1 MDYTVLEKSALFSGI
16 PIKELCNDLNTVP
29 HHIQRYDKGE
39 TIFHLMENASRIG
52 IVLEGNV
59 QAQKPFPNGSQ
70 INVSVRKAGE
80 LIGAAAAFSRSQK
93 YPCDVVALES
103 ATILFFQRE
112 DISATIL
119 FFQRED
125 ILLLLQ
131 KDLRIMKNFISE
143 LATASFMLQQRL
155 ELMSYSGIAQK
166 AAFYLLIQARQSGK
180 NVIKIPGSVSNWAM
194 VMNVSRSS
202 LHRELKKLEAD
213 GLIAYAPPVIEIH
226 DFDALQNVLS
236 K

>member
-1 MDYTVLEKSALFSGI
+1 MDYTVLEQSALFSGI
-16 PIKELCNDLNTVP
+16 PAKELCNDLNTVP
-29 HHIQRYDKGE
+29 HHIQRYDRGE
-39 TIFHLMENASRIG
+39 TIFHLMENANRIG
-52 IVLEGNV
+52 IILEGNAQV
-59 QAQKPFPNGSQ
+59 QKPFPNGSQ

-80 LIGAAAAFSRSQK
+80 LIGPAAVFSKSQK
-93 YPCDVVALES
+93 YPCDVVAL
-103 ATILFFQRE
+103 
-112 DISATIL
+112 DSATIL

-155 ELMSYSGIAQK
+155 ELLSYNGIAQK

-194 VMNVSRSS
+194 IMNVSRSS

-226 DFDALQNVLS
+226 DFKALQNVLS

>member
-16 PIKELCNDLNTVP
+16 PTKELCNDLNTVP

-39 TIFHLMENASRIG
+39 TIFHLMENANRIG
-52 IVLEGNV
+52 IILEGNAQV
-59 QAQKPFPNGSQ
+59 QKPFPNGSQ

-80 LIGAAAAFSRSQK
+80 LIGPAAVFSKSQK
-93 YPCDVVALES
+93 YPCDVVAL
-103 ATILFFQRE
+103 
-112 DISATIL
+112 DSATIL

-155 ELMSYSGIAQK
+155 ELLSYNGIAQK
-166 AAFYLLIQARQSGK
+166 AAFYLLKAQ
-180 NVIKIPGSVSNWAM
+180 NN
-194 VMNVSRSS
+194 
-202 LHRELKKLEAD
+202 H
-213 GLIAYAPPVIEIH
+213 PPT
-226 DFDALQNVLS
+226 

>member
-16 PIKELCNDLNTVP
+16 PTKELCNDLNTVP

-39 TIFHLMENASRIG
+39 TIFHLMENANRIG
-52 IVLEGNV
+52 IILEGNAQV
-59 QAQKPFPNGSQ
+59 QKPFPNGSQ

-80 LIGAAAAFSRSQK
+80 LIGPAAVFSRSQK

-103 ATILFFQRE
+103 ATIMFF
-112 DISATIL
+112 L
-119 FFQRED
+119 RED

-131 KDLRIMKNFISE
+131 KDLRIMKNFMAE
-143 LATASFMLQQRL
+143 LATASYMLQQRL

-213 GLIAYAPPVIEIH
+213 GLISYAPPVVEIH
-226 DFDALQNVLS
+226 DPEALQNVLS

>member
-1 MDYTVLEKSALFSGI
+1 MDYTVLENSALFSGI
-16 PIKELCNDLNTVP
+16 PTKELCNDLNTVP

-39 TIFHLMENASRIG
+39 TIFHLMENANRIG
-52 IVLEGNV
+52 IILEGNAQV
-59 QAQKPFPNGSQ
+59 QKPFPNGSQ

-80 LIGAAAAFSRSQK
+80 LIGPAAVFSKSQK
-93 YPCDVVALES
+93 YPCDVVAL
-103 ATILFFQRE
+103 
-112 DISATIL
+112 DSATIL

-155 ELMSYSGIAQK
+155 ELLSYNGIAQK

-194 VMNVSRSS
+194 IMNVSRSS

-213 GLIAYAPPVIEIH
+213 GLIAYTPPVIEIH

>member
-1 MDYTVLEKSALFSGI
+1 MDYTVLEQSALFSGI
-16 PIKELCNDLNTVP
+16 PTKELCNDLNTVP
-29 HHIQRYDKGE
+29 HHIQRYDKGD

-103 ATILFFQRE
+103 ATILFF
-112 DISATIL
+112 L
-119 FFQRED
+119 RED

-131 KDLRIMKNFISE
+131 KDLRIMEYFMTE
-143 LATASFMLQQRL
+143 LATASYMLQQRL

-213 GLIAYAPPVIEIH
+213 GLIAYESPVIEIH
-226 DFDALQNVLS
+226 DFEALQNVLS

>member
-1 MDYTVLEKSALFSGI
+1 MDYTVLENSALFSGI
-16 PIKELCNDLNTVP
+16 PTKELCNDLNTVP

-112 DISATIL
+112 DI
-119 FFQRED
+119 
-125 ILLLLQ
+125 LLLLQ
-131 KDLRIMKNFISE
+131 KDLRIMKNFMTE

-155 ELMSYSGIAQK
+155 ELLSYSGIGQK

-194 VMNVSRSS
+194 IMNVSRSS

-213 GLIAYAPPVIEIH
+213 KLITYAPPVIEIH

>member
-1 MDYTVLEKSALFSGI
+1 MDYTVLENSALFSGI
-16 PIKELCNDLNTVP
+16 PTKELCNDLNTVP
-29 HHIQRYDKGE
+29 HHIQHYDKGE

-93 YPCDVVALES
+93 YPCEVVALES
-103 ATILFFQRE
+103 AM
-112 DISATIL
+112 IL

-155 ELMSYSGIAQK
+155 ALMSYSGIAQK

-180 NVIKIPGSVSNWAM
+180 NVIRIPGSVSNWAM
-194 VMNVSRSS
+194 IMNVSRSS

-213 GLIAYAPPVIEIH
+213 GLISYAPPVIEIL

>member
-1 MDYTVLEKSALFSGI
+1 MDYTVLEQSALFSGI
-16 PIKELCNDLNTVP
+16 PTKELCNDLNTVP

-103 ATILFFQRE
+103 ATIMFF
-112 DISATIL
+112 L
-119 FFQRED
+119 RED

-131 KDLRIMKNFISE
+131 KDLRIMKNFMTE
-143 LATASFMLQQRL
+143 LATASYMLQQRL

-194 VMNVSRSS
+194 IMNVSRSS

-226 DFDALQNVLS
+226 DFEALQNVLS

>member
-1 MDYTVLEKSALFSGI
+1 MDYTILENSALFSGI
-16 PIKELCNDLNTVP
+16 PTKELCDDLDAVP

-112 DISATIL
+112 DI
-119 FFQRED
+119 
-125 ILLLLQ
+125 LLLLQ
-131 KDLRIMKNFISE
+131 KDLRIMKNFMTE
-143 LATASFMLQQRL
+143 LATASYMLQQRL

-202 LHRELKKLEAD
+202 LHRELKKLETD
-213 GLIAYAPPVIEIH
+213 GLISYAPPVIVIH

>member
-1 MDYTVLEKSALFSGI
+1 MDYTVLENSALFSGI
-16 PIKELCNDLNTVP
+16 PTKELCNDLNTVP

-103 ATILFFQRE
+103 ATIMFF
-112 DISATIL
+112 L
-119 FFQRED
+119 RED

-131 KDLRIMKNFISE
+131 KDLRIMKNFMTE
-143 LATASFMLQQRL
+143 LATASYMLQQRL

-213 GLIAYAPPVIEIH
+213 KLIAYAPPVIEIH
-226 DFDALQNVLS
+226 DFEALQNVLS